1 MKVKKYKSN
10 SKIKATKKTKMILGF
25 LVLSFLFW
33 VLIKLSK
40 EYIDVVPVNVEYI
53 NLPKGKM
60 LQKEPQ
66 KTVQLTLKT
75 FGFDLIKYH
84 LFKRKVKV
92 DLQSIK
98 PKNSSLFY
106 QPSANL
112 LTEIQSQ
119 LLSDV
124 EIYSIKPDTLFYNIG
139 QAITKTVSIETNLE
153 IDYKSGYN
161 LFGNL
166 KIEPNEVTISGP
178 ELLVD
183 SILKVVTQKK
193 TLADVNSNFE
203 FTIPILQLEN
213 NSKVTYSVKEIK
225 VSGIVDKFT
234 EAKFTIPVLV
244 KNLPKNYSISTFPDN
259 VEIVFQVGISDY
271 NKINK
276 NDFKVSCDYE
286 RSVKDGLN
294 YLIPKVVLKPSYVSD
309 IRIVPNQ
316 IDYLIKND

>member
-1 MKVKKYKSN
+1 MKVKKYKSS

-60 LQKEPQ
+60 LQQEPQ

-75 FGFDLIKYH
+75 FGFDLVKYH
-84 LFKRKVKV
+84 LFKRKVTV

-98 PKNSSLFY
+98 PKNSSLYY

-119 LLSDV
+119 LVSDV

-139 QAITKTVSIETNLE
+139 QAISKTVPIKTDLE

-166 KIEPNEVTISGP
+166 KIEPDEVTISGP

-193 TLADVNSNFE
+193 TLVDVNSNFE
-203 FTIPILQLEN
+203 FTIPLLQLEN
-213 NSKVTYSVKEIK
+213 NTKVTYSTNEIK
-225 VSGIVDKFT
+225 VSGVVDKFT

-244 KNLPKNYSISTFPDN
+244 NNLPKNYSINTFPDN
-259 VEIVFQVGISDY
+259 VEIIFQVGISDY

-286 RSVKDGLN
+286 RSVKDGLS

>member
-75 FGFDLIKYH
+75 FGFDLVKYH
-84 LFKRKVKV
+84 LFKRKVTV

-98 PKNSSLFY
+98 PKNSSLY
-106 QPSANL
+106 YHPSANL

-119 LLSDV
+119 LVSDV

-139 QAITKTVSIETNLE
+139 QAITKTVPIETNLE

-193 TLADVNSNFE
+193 TLTDVNSNFE
-203 FTIPILQLEN
+203 LTIPILKLEN
-213 NSKVTYSVKEIK
+213 NSKITYSTNEIK
-225 VSGIVDKFT
+225 VSGVVDKFT

-244 KNLPKNYSISTFPDN
+244 NNLPKNYSISTFPDN
-259 VEIVFQVGISDY
+259 VEIIFQVGISDY

-286 RSVKDGLN
+286 RSVKDGLS

>member
-75 FGFDLIKYH
+75 FGFDLVKYH
-84 LFKRKVKV
+84 LFKRKVTV

-98 PKNSSLFY
+98 PKNSSLYY

-119 LLSDV
+119 LVSDV

-139 QAITKTVSIETNLE
+139 QAITKTVPIETNLE

-203 FTIPILQLEN
+203 LTIPILKLEN
-213 NSKVTYSVKEIK
+213 NSKITYSTNEIK
-225 VSGIVDKFT
+225 VSGVVDKFT

-244 KNLPKNYSISTFPDN
+244 NNLPKNYSISTFPDN
-259 VEIVFQVGISDY
+259 VEIIFQVGISDY

-286 RSVKDGLN
+286 RSVKDGLS